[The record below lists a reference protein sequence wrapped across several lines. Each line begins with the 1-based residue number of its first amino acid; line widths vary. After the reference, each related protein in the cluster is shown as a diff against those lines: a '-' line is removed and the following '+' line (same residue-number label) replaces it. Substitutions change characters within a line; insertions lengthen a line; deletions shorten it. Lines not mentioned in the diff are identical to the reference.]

1 MSSGP
6 TMMCGGC
13 GVPVPWNP
21 FRVCGWVCYDRPRED
36 PGEHE
41 AMLRAAPEAF
51 GFFMGLGPGEQV
63 EE

>member
-1 MSSGP
+1 M
-6 TMMCGGC
+6 
-13 GVPVPWNP
+13 PWNP